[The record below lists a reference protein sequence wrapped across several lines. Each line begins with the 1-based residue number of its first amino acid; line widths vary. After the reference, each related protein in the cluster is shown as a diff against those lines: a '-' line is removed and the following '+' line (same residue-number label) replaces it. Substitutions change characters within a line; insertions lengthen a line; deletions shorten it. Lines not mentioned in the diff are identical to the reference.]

1 MYATTDRRLPVPLVN
16 GLPGRIIIRGLR
28 CRGRQGPT
36 AGDREQPQDYLV
48 DVELSVDV
56 ADAASRDD
64 LASALDIASVASLVR
79 DEVARRPRVL
89 LERMTADVAQALL
102 EQFDQVTAV
111 LVKVEKPDPRGL
123 DAAAE
128 AVELTIS
135 R

>member
-1 MYATTDRRLPVPLVN
+1 VSE
-16 GLPGRIIIRGLR
+16 LPGRIIIRGLR

-36 AGDREQPQDYLV
+36 PADREQAQDYLV
-48 DVELSVDV
+48 DLELSVDV
-56 ADAASRDD
+56 ADAAGTDD
-64 LASALDIASVASLVR
+64 LAAALDIATVASLVR

-102 EQFDQVTAV
+102 ERFDQVTEV
-111 LVKVEKPDPRGL
+111 LVKVEKPEPRGL